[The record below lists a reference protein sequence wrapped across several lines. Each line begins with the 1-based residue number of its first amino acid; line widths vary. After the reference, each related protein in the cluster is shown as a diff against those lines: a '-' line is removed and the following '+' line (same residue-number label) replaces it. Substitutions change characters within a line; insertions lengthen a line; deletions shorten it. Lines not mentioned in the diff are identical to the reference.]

1 MKKWMMLLCC
11 VLALNLAAC
20 GAKEE
25 GAADRVGAQGALHF
39 EVATQVY
46 ENEYKADDG
55 TVLMAERYE
64 LPMLELRTE
73 SGELYTP
80 AENVTANDGA
90 VDTSQL
96 TAQNAFNTEMNNVLA
111 GLQTDAAQV
120 ASEAKEL
127 YAEGG
132 SSTFTEGSFWTS
144 ELTMAQTYMTEGK
157 LLSIA
162 AEGYTYYGGVHP
174 NSYSRAWNFDLTTG
188 KFLTADD
195 LADESSRYGDAST
208 FQRAIYWQML
218 NEVEEKHMADVYFSD
233 YDSYLHDFRHLPH

>member
-111 GLQTDAAQV
+111 GLQSDAAQV

-132 SSTFTEGSFWTS
+132 SSAFTEGSFWTS

-174 NSYSRAWNFDLTTG
+174 NRDRKS
-188 KFLTADD
+188 
-195 LADESSRYGDAST
+195 
-208 FQRAIYWQML
+208 
-218 NEVEEKHMADVYFSD
+218 VV
-233 YDSYLHDFRHLPH
+233 

>member
-96 TAQNAFNTEMNNVLA
+96 TAQNA
-111 GLQTDAAQV
+111 
-120 ASEAKEL
+120 
-127 YAEGG
+127 
-132 SSTFTEGSFWTS
+132 
-144 ELTMAQTYMTEGK
+144 
-157 LLSIA
+157 SI
-162 AEGYTYYGGVHP
+162 
-174 NSYSRAWNFDLTTG
+174 R
-188 KFLTADD
+188 K
-195 LADESSRYGDAST
+195 
-208 FQRAIYWQML
+208 
-218 NEVEEKHMADVYFSD
+218 
-233 YDSYLHDFRHLPH
+233 